1 MSQYQGQGC
10 QCQNQNQAI
19 FKKKKSLLEPETEQH
34 PEVLLEFHSQWA

>member
-19 FKKKKSLLEPETEQH
+19 FKKKSLLEPETEQH